1 MAAKFGMRVGVMTLV
16 SSLALLGSALAQ
28 SSSPS
33 TGAPAGTPGAAPLG
47 APSVTQPRPLP
58 NPLALED
65 VSKIKGAAVYD
76 SDDNKIGTVSTVL
89 MNPQN
94 KTIDRFVVSEGG
106 MLGVGAHNVAL
117 PISAFS
123 WDAQKEGFTIAKT
136 ADDLKSMP
144 EWNEQLGAMPD
155 TAPRDTPRSGSMGL
169 TPSSPPNPIVPAPD
183 AGRT

>member
-1 MAAKFGMRVGVMTLV
+1 MAAKFGMRVGVMTLA

-33 TGAPAGTPGAAPLG
+33 TGAPARTPGAAPLG
-47 APSVTQPRPLP
+47 APSVAQSQPLP

-65 VSKIKGAAVYD
+65 VSKIKGSAVYD

-89 MNPQN
+89 MNPESR
-94 KTIDRFVVSEGG
+94 TIDRFVVGAGG
-106 MLGVGAHNVAL
+106 MLGVGAHYVAL

-123 WDAQKEGFTIAKT
+123 WDTQKEGFRIAKT

-144 EWNEQLGAMPD
+144 EWNEQVGAMPD
-155 TAPRDTPRSGSMGL
+155 TAPTDTPRSGPMGL
-169 TPSSPPNPIVPAPD
+169 TPSAPSSPIVPAPD